1 MRISKKTIEDIF
13 NVATIEDVISD
24 FVSLKKTGANY
35 KGFSPFNDEKTPSFV
50 VSPSKEIWKD
60 FSSGKGGNLVS
71 FLMEHEQFSYP
82 EALTYLAKKY
92 NITIEYDNIGEYEK
106 NAASERESIV
116 AVLSFVKSQFCEN
129 LINDKNNPL
138 NYFLNRGFKNSTIQE
153 FEIGYS
159 LKKRSDIAEKT
170 KKAGYNIK
178 FLKMAN
184 VVNENLNCRFS
195 GRVIFPIHSITG
207 QVLGFG
213 GRLTDDKIKAAKYVN
228 SDSSEIYQKSK
239 ILYGLHIAKL
249 HIKKL
254 DFCYI
259 VEGYTDV
266 MALHQVGFKNTIANC
281 GTALTKDQIR
291 LIKRFTKNIVI
302 LFDSDSAGH
311 AATVKAIDLILE
323 ENMTPKILQ
332 LPKNNDPAS
341 FVLSNSYEKVNKYF
355 SEKTV
360 DFIEFKYSM
369 YDSSDILN
377 LVNCSREILKS
388 VVLID
393 DRISQSLHI
402 RRLSKLL
409 NLPEDDLIS
418 EIKNIKN
425 KSSSFRK
432 KSINSKDN
440 TALDYNSLKID
451 YSEEFQLIRLI
462 INYGTKNFLIKNG
475 KNFNVVSLICNE
487 LEKDNI
493 SFSVNIFE
501 NLYRESKKI
510 VEKGEHIDRF
520 TFLSGYNNSF
530 SVLASYAFGEQHI
543 LSNWKQKDINV
554 NEEVDKIYEITK
566 ESIMR
571 FKLKRVR
578 QMVKKSLDELKNDR
592 SDDEKLLKKFTSL
605 SNLEKKIQQELGRLF

>member
-1 MRISKKTIEDIF
+1 MRISKKTIENIF
-13 NVATIEDVISD
+13 SVATIEDVISD

-35 KGFSPFNDEKTPSFV
+35 KGLSPFNEEKTPSFV
-50 VSPSKEIWKD
+50 VSPTKEIWKD

-92 NITIEYDNIGEYEK
+92 NIEIEYDNIGESEK
-106 NAASERESIV
+106 NAASERESTI

-129 LINDKNNPL
+129 LINAINNPL
-138 NYFLNRGFKNSTIQE
+138 NYLLDRGFKNSTIQE

-159 LKKRSDIAEKT
+159 LNKRSDIAEKT

-178 FLKMAN
+178 FLQMAN

-195 GRVIFPIHSITG
+195 GRIIFPIHGITG

-213 GRLTDDKIKAAKYVN
+213 GRLIDDKIKAAKYVN

-239 ILYGLHIAKL
+239 ILYGFHIAKY

-291 LIKRFTKNIVI
+291 LIKRFTNSIVI

-311 AATVKAIDLILE
+311 AATLKAIDLILE

-341 FVLSNSYEKVNKYF
+341 FVLNSSYEKVNRYF
-355 SEKTV
+355 SEKTL

-369 YDSSDILN
+369 YDSSDVLN
-377 LVNCSREILKS
+377 LVNCSKEILKS

-393 DRISQSLHI
+393 DMISQSLHV

-409 NLPEDDLIS
+409 NLPEVDLIS
-418 EIKNIKN
+418 EIKNLK
-425 KSSSFRK
+425 KKTFSFRK
-432 KSINSKDN
+432 KPITSKDD
-440 TALDYNSLKID
+440 TFLDYNRFKID
-451 YSEEFQLIRLI
+451 CPEEFQLIRLI
-462 INYGTKNFLIKNG
+462 INYGTKNFLNDNG
-475 KNFNVVSLICNE
+475 ESFNVVSLICNE

-493 SFSVNIFE
+493 SFSIKIFE
-501 NLYRESKKI
+501 NLYRESKKL
-510 VEKGEHIDRF
+510 VKKNEDIDKS
-520 TFLSGYNNSF
+520 TFLSGLNQNF
-530 SVLASYAFGEQHI
+530 RTLASYAFGEKHI
-543 LSNWKQKDINV
+543 LSNWKQKDITV

-566 ESIMR
+566 ESILR
-571 FKLKRVR
+571 FKLRRVR
-578 QMVKKSLDELKNDR
+578 EMVKKSLDNLKND
-592 SDDEKLLKKFTSL
+592 STDDEKLLKKFTFL